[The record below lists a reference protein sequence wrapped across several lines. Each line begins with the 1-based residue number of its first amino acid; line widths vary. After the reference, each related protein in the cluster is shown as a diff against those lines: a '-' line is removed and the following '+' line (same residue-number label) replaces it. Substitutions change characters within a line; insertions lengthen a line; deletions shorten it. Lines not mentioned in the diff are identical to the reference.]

1 MEDRTATNSHC
12 LNDLLPPHAE
22 TTRQGSRLHLAA
34 SVGLKGSSNVLSKDV
49 FLINI
54 QIFNFV

>member
-54 QIFNFV
+54 